1 MSMPRFIIAPA
12 AERDMPAIL
21 NWAHERFGETARRRY
36 EALLACA
43 IIDVANQPDR
53 VGSFPCPQVAAG
65 LRIYHVLHSRLRI
78 PFKAVRVKTPRHF
91 LLYRLRGDNQVEIGR
106 VLHDSMDL
114 KRHVLPDDSTTT
126 EGQ

>member
-1 MSMPRFIIAPA
+1 MQ
-12 AERDMPAIL
+12 AIL
-21 NWAHERFGETARRRY
+21 RWTHENFGETIRCRY

-53 VGSFPCPQVAAG
+53 AGSFPCPEVAAG
-65 LRIYHVLHSRLRI
+65 LRIYHLLHSRMRI
-78 PFKAVRVKTPRHF
+78 PLKTGRVKTPRHF

-114 KRHVLPDDSTTT
+114 KRHVLPDDSTAT